1 MVYCYDRG
9 SRANRYR
16 KVAAE
21 YKGLSEA
28 TVDQFLRSYYL
39 RIAEEYLVRSD
50 GELRALTR
58 ESTAA
63 LTSAAAALS
72 SLKGSPA

>member
-1 MVYCYDRG
+1 MVYCFDHG
-9 SRANRYR
+9 SMANRYR

-39 RIAEEYLVRSD
+39 RVAEDYLVRSD
-50 GELRALTR
+50 GELRALKR
-58 ESTAA
+58 E
-63 LTSAAAALS
+63 SAAAAS
-72 SLKGSPA
+72 SLKGWPPKAL